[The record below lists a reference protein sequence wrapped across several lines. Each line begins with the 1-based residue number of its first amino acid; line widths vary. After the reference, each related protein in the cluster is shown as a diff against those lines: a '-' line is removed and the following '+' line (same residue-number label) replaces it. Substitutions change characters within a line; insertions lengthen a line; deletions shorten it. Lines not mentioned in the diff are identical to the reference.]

1 MIKMVAPEVSPPWD
15 QTWESWTRSLKKEH
29 WGRWGLPQ
37 LLQTVTLSVLLYHG
51 LGCHPPT
58 CLERRNNHNLLSS
71 SGNNASQSYITLIQN
86 VNREILDL
94 CESFVDIN
102 INSSSSISLE
112 VVYNHDY
119 HDHQFK
125 SSSGGE
131 GGGHNA
137 SSQLE
142 MFLLERAKALHTSSG
157 APMHLNGGSGSPPNP
172 FGAPN
177 NPFLGHPGFPGIR
190 SGLFPG
196 SKTDKEFNNHDY

>member
-1 MIKMVAPEVSPPWD
+1 MNSI
-15 QTWESWTRSLKKEH
+15 
-29 WGRWGLPQ
+29 PQ
-37 LLQTVTLSVLLYHG
+37 LLKRPFQFPDISRPWNNPAFICRNIKDESRGGAGLNPFSQTG
-51 LGCHPPT
+51 
-58 CLERRNNHNLLSS
+58 
-71 SGNNASQSYITLIQN
+71 SQGAG
-86 VNREILDL
+86 
-94 CESFVDIN
+94 
-102 INSSSSISLE
+102 SSSSSSSSLSSVSSSPSSSMSSE
-112 VVYNHDY
+112 AVSNHDY

-157 APMHLNGGSGSPPNP
+157 APMHLNGGSGGPPNP